1 VGSRD
6 FVVRSSSS
14 EEVSVETSSAVE
26 LGDEDELDSLD
37 VSSGGFVGVSFGGGE
52 GVRCAT

>member
-1 VGSRD
+1 VGRRD

-14 EEVSVETSSAVE
+14 EASVETSSAVE
-26 LGDEDELDSLD
+26 SSDDDELDSRD
-37 VSSGGFVGVSFGGGE
+37 VSSGAFIGVSLGGGD